1 MADLMLL
8 GLFDNV
14 EIVADVVDDV
24 RALGVKD
31 RQVEVLSNVPYPA
44 KFFGRKA
51 ARLWF
56 LPFVLGGAFLGALT
70 AYFISRITPQLYP
83 VYVGGQA
90 LTPVPPAAIMYFEFV
105 SLFTMLGSF
114 LGFIVQN
121 RFPIL
126 TPRIYDER
134 ITDGYIGVTVR
145 APMEMAE
152 KVVEVFEAHGS
163 HVVKREDA
171 ANFPS
176 THKRTILF
184 WGGVG
189 VAGLLVTLAPLLL
202 TYDVIRIPWI
212 DKMAHT
218 VSVGYQEGPRQAAP
232 EAAIPWQ
239 GPVLIA
245 EQPASEPLPAT
256 ETSIQRGEMLYA
268 VNCAI
273 CHGYGAEKEG
283 ATVGNAY
290 FQEAPAMEARVPQL
304 TDADIFLTITNG
316 KNRMP
321 SLAENLTPGETW
333 DIVNYL
339 RTLGAN
345 DTDAESADNA
355 SAS

>member
-8 GLFDNV
+8 GLFDNI

-51 ARLWF
+51 ARLRF
-56 LPFVLGGAFLGALT
+56 LPFVLGGALLGALI
-70 AYFISRITPQLYP
+70 AYFISHTTPRLYP
-83 VYVGGQA
+83 VHVGGQS
-90 LTPVPPAAIMYFEFV
+90 LTPLPPAAIMYFEYV

-121 RFPIL
+121 RFPVL

-145 APMEMAE
+145 APVDVAD
-152 KVVEVFEAHGS
+152 KVVEVFEKHGS

-176 THKRTILF
+176 TTPRTLLA
-184 WGGVG
+184 WG
-189 VAGLLVTLAPLLL
+189 VAAVGGIALLAAPLLL
-202 TYDVIRIPWI
+202 TYDLVRIPWI

-218 VSVGYQEGPRQAAP
+218 VSVGYQEGPRLAAP
-232 EAAIPWQ
+232 AEAIPLQ
-239 GPVLIA
+239 GPVLING
-245 EQPASEPLPAT
+245 QPASEPLPAT
-256 ETSIQRGEMLYA
+256 DASIQRGEMLYA
-268 VNCAI
+268 INCAI
-273 CHGYGAEKEG
+273 CHGYGPEKEG

-290 FQEAPAMEARVPQL
+290 FQEAPALETRAPQL
-304 TDADIFLTITNG
+304 SDADIFLVIVNG

-321 SLAENLTPGETW
+321 ALAENLTPGETW

-339 RTLGAN
+339 RSLA
-345 DTDAESADNA
+345 ADEVGNA
-355 SAS
+355 S

>member
-24 RALGVKD
+24 RALGIAD

-51 ARLWF
+51 TRLWF
-56 LPFVLGGAFLGALT
+56 LPFALGGALLGALT
-70 AYFISRITPQLYP
+70 AYFISRITPQLYA
-83 VYVGGQA
+83 VHVGGQA

-121 RFPIL
+121 RFPVMA
-126 TPRIYDER
+126 PRIYDER
-134 ITDGYIGVTVR
+134 ITDGYIGVAVR
-145 APMEMAE
+145 APLDVAE
-152 KVVEVFEAHGS
+152 KVVEVFEARGS

-176 THKRTILF
+176 GSRRTLLL
-184 WGGVG
+184 WGAVG
-189 VAGLLVTLAPLLL
+189 VAGLVMAAAPLLV
-202 TYDVIRIPWI
+202 TYDVVRIPWI

-245 EQPASEPLPAT
+245 GQPASEPLPAT

-304 TDADIFLTITNG
+304 SDADIFLTITNG

-321 SLAENLTPGETW
+321 SLAENVPPGETW

-339 RTLGAN
+339 RTLSPDGGTGGN
-345 DTDAESADNA
+345 TDDANA
-355 SAS
+355 S

>member
-24 RALGVKD
+24 RALGVED

-56 LPFVLGGAFLGALT
+56 LPFALGGALLGALT
-70 AYFISRITPQLYP
+70 AYFISRVTPQLYP
-83 VYVGGQA
+83 LYVGGQA

-114 LGFIVQN
+114 VGFIVQN
-121 RFPIL
+121 RFPVL

-145 APMEMAE
+145 APMDVAD
-152 KVVEVFEAHGS
+152 KVVAVFEQHGS
-163 HVVKREDA
+163 HVIKREDA

-176 THKRTILF
+176 TNRRTLLA
-184 WGGVG
+184 WGAVGVG
-189 VAGLLVTLAPLLL
+189 VLVMAAAPLLL
-202 TYDVIRIPWI
+202 TYDVVRIPWI
-212 DKMAHT
+212 DKMAYT
-218 VSVGYQEGPRQAAP
+218 VSVGYQEGPRLAAP
-232 EAAIPWQ
+232 AAAVPIQ
-239 GPVLIA
+239 GPVLING
-245 EQPASEPLPAT
+245 QPASEPLPAT
-256 ETSIQRGEMLYA
+256 DASIQRGEMLYA
-268 VNCAI
+268 INCAI

-290 FQEAPAMEARVPQL
+290 FQEAPALETRVPQL
-304 TDADIFLTITNG
+304 SDAEIFLAITNG

-321 SLAENLTPGETW
+321 ALAENLTPGETW

-339 RTLGAN
+339 RSLA
-345 DTDAESADNA
+345 ADEVGNA
-355 SAS
+355 S

>member
-24 RALGVKD
+24 RALGVDD

-56 LPFVLGGAFLGALT
+56 LPFAAGGALLGALT
-70 AYFISRITPQLYP
+70 AFFISKITPQLYP

-121 RFPIL
+121 RFPVMS
-126 TPRIYDER
+126 PRIYDER

-145 APMEMAE
+145 ASLDVAE
-152 KVVEVFEAHGS
+152 KIVEVFEKHGS

-176 THKRTILF
+176 GNRRTFLL
-184 WGGVG
+184 WGVAG
-189 VAGLLVTLAPLLL
+189 VAGLVMAAAPLLL

-218 VSVGYQEGPRQAAP
+218 VSVGYQEGPRRAAP
-232 EAAIPWQ
+232 AAAIPLQ
-239 GPVLIA
+239 GPVLING
-245 EQPASEPLPAT
+245 QPASEPLPAT
-256 ETSIQRGEMLYA
+256 ENSIRRGEMLYA
-268 VNCAI
+268 TNCAI

-290 FQEAPAMEARVPQL
+290 FQEAPALETVVAEL
-304 TDADIFLTITNG
+304 SDSEIFLTITNG

-339 RTLGAN
+339 RTL
-345 DTDAESADNA
+345 SADATSNA
-355 SAS
+355 DAS

>member
-24 RALGVKD
+24 RALGVQD
-31 RQVEVLSNVPYPA
+31 RQLKVLSHVPYPA
-44 KFFGRKA
+44 KFFGLKA
-51 ARLWF
+51 TRLWF
-56 LPFVLGGAFLGALT
+56 LPFVLGGAFVGALT

-83 VYVGGQA
+83 IHVGGQA

-105 SLFTMLGSF
+105 SLFTMVGSF

-121 RFPIL
+121 RFPVM

-145 APMEMAE
+145 APMDVAE
-152 KVVEVFEAHGS
+152 KVVEVFEARGA

-171 ANFPS
+171 ANFPDS
-176 THKRTILF
+176 TRRTLAF
-184 WGGVG
+184 WGVVSVVG
-189 VAGLLVTLAPLLL
+189 LVLLLAPLLL
-202 TYDVIRIPWI
+202 TYDVVRIPWI

-218 VSVGYQEGPRQAAP
+218 VAVGYQEGPRRAAP
-232 EAAIPWQ
+232 AAAIPLQ
-239 GPVLIA
+239 GPVLING
-245 EQPASEPLPAT
+245 QPATEPLPAT
-256 ETSIQRGEMLYA
+256 EASIQRGEMLYA
-268 VNCAI
+268 INCAI
-273 CHGYGAEKEG
+273 CHGYGEAKEG

-290 FQEAPAMEARVPQL
+290 FQEAPAMETRVPQL
-304 TDADIFLTITNG
+304 SDAAIFLTITNG

-339 RTLGAN
+339 RTLS
-345 DTDAESADNA
+345 AESAPVSDADA
-355 SAS
+355 S

>member
-51 ARLWF
+51 TRLWF
-56 LPFVLGGAFLGALT
+56 LPFALGGAFLGALT

-83 VYVGGQA
+83 IHVGGQA
-90 LTPVPPAAIMYFEFV
+90 LTPVPPASIMYFEFV

-121 RFPIL
+121 RFPIMA
-126 TPRIYDER
+126 PRIYDER
-134 ITDGYIGVTVR
+134 ITDGYIGVAVR
-145 APMEMAE
+145 ASADVAE
-152 KVVEVFEAHGS
+152 KVVEVFEARGS

-176 THKRTILF
+176 GGQRTLLF
-184 WGGVG
+184 WGVVG
-189 VAGLLVTLAPLLL
+189 AVSLAVTLAPLLL

-232 EAAIPWQ
+232 EVAIPFQ
-239 GPVLIA
+239 GPVLING
-245 EQPASEPLPAT
+245 QPASVPLPAT
-256 ETSIQRGEMLYA
+256 ETSILRGEMLYA
-268 VNCAI
+268 INCAI

-304 TDADIFLTITNG
+304 SDADIFLAITNG

-339 RTLGAN
+339 RALTADGAATGEA
-345 DTDAESADNA
+345 DSANA
-355 SAS
+355 S